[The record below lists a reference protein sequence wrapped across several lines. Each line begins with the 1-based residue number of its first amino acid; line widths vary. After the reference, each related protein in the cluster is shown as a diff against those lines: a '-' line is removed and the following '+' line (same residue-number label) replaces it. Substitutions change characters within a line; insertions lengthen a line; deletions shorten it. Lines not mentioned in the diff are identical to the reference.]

1 MATRPVFLPWERG
14 PSYVRT
20 YHIEF
25 EWFPGMALKQAQRS
39 VAALHSAAMNELP
52 HVHRLLEVSTKSDC
66 ELGTKLSA
74 FNLFITTVKHEQ
86 TFSVESAYQASKVF
100 ERGGPF
106 DDLFHVKSID
116 AKRDPRLAQSGR
128 LVGFKF
134 FGREWGLE
142 PRTAFYDWLYMNAL
156 HRQSDLASG
165 VLQYDGFTD
174 IAFNPERSLNCQAY
188 SVALYVSLSRRG
200 LLSTG
205 MLKDPEEYLDVIQQA
220 MTNNA
225 HENSTPQ
232 NQLRF

>member
-1 MATRPVFLPWERG
+1 MATRPVFVPWDGG

-25 EWFPGMALKQAQRS
+25 QWFPGMALKQAQRS
-39 VAALHSAAMNELP
+39 VAALHSAAKKELP
-52 HVHRLLEVSTKSDC
+52 RIHRLLEVSTKSES
-66 ELGTKLSA
+66 ELGAKLSA
-74 FNLFITTVKHEQ
+74 FNLFITTVKHER

-106 DDLFHVKSID
+106 DDLLYMKSID
-116 AKRDPRLAQSGR
+116 AKRDPRLVESGR

-134 FGREWGLE
+134 FGREWKLE

-156 HRQSDLASG
+156 HRQDDLASE
-165 VLQYDGFTD
+165 VLQYDAFTD

-188 SVALYVSLSRRG
+188 SVALYVSLTRRR
-200 LLSTG
+200 LLSTDT
-205 MLKDPEEYLDVIQQA
+205 LKDPEAYLEVVQQA
-220 MTNNA
+220 MANNA

-232 NQLRF
+232 NQFGF